1 MQPEQAAALAERFVR
16 LVLPFEQAGEDADVA
31 GEAAG
36 TFRVGPVPP
45 DTYRLVLLPSSR
57 RSAYWPARWLTS
69 TGIDTSGVIRLDP
82 GQEVEVEVRLARTR
96 AARVSDT
103 LTEPPQCLSP
113 ASGWTGLF
121 RGFLGDEPWPRPL
134 WCRPGNA

>member
-1 MQPEQAAALAERFVR
+1 M
-16 LVLPFEQAGEDADVA
+16 
-31 GEAAG
+31 
-36 TFRVGPVPP
+36 PP

-57 RSAYWPARWLTS
+57 RSSYWPARWLTS

-96 AARVSDT
+96 TPRESDT

-113 ASGWTGLF
+113 ASDWPGLF

-134 WCRPGNA
+134 WCPPGTA